1 MEFGAKVRTC
11 LGFNGNGQEA
21 VALYTSLLPYS
32 HIENTV
38 RPDPDGPP
46 LVIEFT
52 LGGAP
57 YMILNDGPPF
67 TPSIAASISVLT
79 EDQEETDRLWAA
91 LTAEGGE
98 ESYCGWLSDRFGV
111 SWQIVPKITPDLLS
125 NPDREAAGRV
135 MQAMMQMGKLDI
147 ATLEAAYAGKGKA
160 T

>member
-1 MEFGAKVRTC
+1 MEFNAKVRTC

-21 VALYTSLLPYS
+21 VDLYTSLLPDS
-32 HIENTV
+32 LIENV
-38 RPDPDGPP
+38 VKPDPNGSP

-79 EDQEETDRLWAA
+79 KDQEETDRLWAA

-98 ESYCGWLSDRFGV
+98 PWNCGWLKDRFGI
-111 SWQIVPKITPDLLS
+111 SWQIVPEILPRYLS
-125 NPDREAAGRV
+125 SPDRAAAERV

-147 ATLEAAYAGKGKA
+147 AALEAAFRG
-160 T
+160 